1 MSVEAIA
8 AVSAQLA
15 NVAPSVAPA
24 LSVAPPADP
33 SAVASMANLLGTQPG
48 AASGEGLFDKLVD
61 SLGEIDAGVERNREA
76 ATELALGQ
84 SDNLHQVLIGAEQT
98 RLQFELAM
106 SMRNRV
112 LEAYQEIMR
121 MQV

>member
-1 MSVEAIA
+1 MSIEAIA
-8 AVSAQLA
+8 AVGAQLA
-15 NVAPSVAPA
+15 AVAPA
-24 LSVAPPADP
+24 AAPPMNLVPPADP
-33 SAVASMANLLGTQPG
+33 SALAAVTDLLGPQAG
-48 AASGEGLFDKLVD
+48 SSVGESMFDRLVS
-61 SLGEIDAGVERNREA
+61 SLGEIDAGVERNTKA

-84 SDNLHQVLIGAEQT
+84 TDNLHQVLIGAEQT

>member
-1 MSVEAIA
+1 MSVEAIS
-8 AVSAQLA
+8 AVGAQLA
-15 NVAPSVAPA
+15 TQAPA
-24 LSVAPPADP
+24 AMTPAAIAMPAIPDP
-33 SAVASMANLLGTQPG
+33 TSMTPA
-48 AASGEGLFDKLVD
+48 
-61 SLGEIDAGVERNREA
+61 AGVFDQLVGSLAQIDSGVAANGQA

-84 SDNLHQVLIGAEQT
+84 SDNLHQVLIGAERT

>member
-1 MSVEAIA
+1 MSIEAIA
-8 AVSAQLA
+8 AVGAQLA
-15 NVAPSVAPA
+15 AAAPA
-24 LSVAPPADP
+24 AAPAVAATPPADVN
-33 SAVASMANLLGTQPG
+33 ALASMTDLLAPQGIN
-48 AASGEGLFDKLVD
+48 AGEGMFDRLVD
-61 SLGEIDAGVERNREA
+61 SLGQIDSGIESSGRA

-84 SDNLHQVLIGAEQT
+84 TGNLHQVMIGAEQT

>member
-1 MSVEAIA
+1 MSIEAIA
-8 AVSAQLA
+8 AVGAQLA
-15 NVAPSVAPA
+15 ATGPTAATAVPA
-24 LSVAPPADP
+24 APPADVN
-33 SAVASMANLLGTQPG
+33 ALASMSDFLPPPG
-48 AASGEGLFDKLVD
+48 AHATDGVFDQLVS
-61 SLGEIDAGVERNREA
+61 SLGEVDAGIESSGRA

-84 SDNLHQVLIGAEQT
+84 SENLHQVMIGAERT

>member
-8 AVSAQLA
+8 AVGAQLA
-15 NVAPSVAPA
+15 AVAPA
-24 LSVAPPADP
+24 AAPAMSLAPPVDP
-33 SAVASMANLLGTQPG
+33 SALAAVTDLLGPQKG
-48 AASGEGLFDKLVD
+48 SSVGESMFDRLVS
-61 SLGEIDAGVERNREA
+61 SLGEIDAGVERNSQA

-84 SDNLHQVLIGAEQT
+84 TDNLHQVLIGAEQT

>member
-1 MSVEAIA
+1 MSIEAIA
-8 AVSAQLA
+8 AVGTQLA
-15 NVAPSVAPA
+15 TATPA
-24 LSVAPPADP
+24 LTTTSLAPPPDLNALGAD
-33 SAVASMANLLGTQPG
+33 S
-48 AASGEGLFDKLVD
+48 GLFERLVNQ
-61 SLGEIDAGVERNREA
+61 LGEIDAGMQAGSRN

-84 SDNLHQVLIGAEQT
+84 ADNLHQTMIAGERT
-98 RLQFELAM
+98 RLQFDLMM

>member
-8 AVSAQLA
+8 AVGAQLA
-15 NVAPSVAPA
+15 TSPA
-24 LSVAPPADP
+24 IAPPALLAPPTDTA
-33 SAVASMANLLGTQPG
+33 SLASMTDLLQGTQLQPG
-48 AASGEGLFDKLVD
+48 DSLFDRLID
-61 SLGEIDAGVERNREA
+61 SLGEIDTGMKRGRVNT
-76 ATELALGQ
+76 TELALGQ
-84 SDNLHQVLIGAEQT
+84 TGNLHQVLIDAERT
-98 RLQFELAM
+98 RLQFDLAM

>member
-8 AVSAQLA
+8 AVGTQLA
-15 NVAPSVAPA
+15 TTTPAVAQPA
-24 LSVAPPADP
+24 LLAPPADTG
-33 SAVASMANLLGTQPG
+33 ALASNTDLLGSAQAQPG
-48 AASGEGLFDKLVD
+48 DSLFDRLVD
-61 SLGEIDAGVERNREA
+61 SLGEIDSGMKRSREA
-76 ATELALGQ
+76 TTEIALGQ
-84 SDNLHQVLIGAEQT
+84 TDHLHQVLIDAERT
-98 RLQFELAM
+98 RLQFDLAM

>member
-1 MSVEAIA
+1 MSIEAIA
-8 AVSAQLA
+8 AVGAQLA
-15 NVAPSVAPA
+15 TAMPLAMPTT
-24 LSVAPPADP
+24 LAPPPDVNAL
-33 SAVASMANLLGTQPG
+33 ASMSDLLKGTQANP
-48 AASGEGLFDKLVD
+48 GEGLFDQLMNNINQ
-61 SLGEIDAGVERNREA
+61 IDAGMQRSSQS

-84 SDNLHQVLIGAEQT
+84 TDKMHEVIIDAERT

>member
-8 AVSAQLA
+8 AVGAQLA
-15 NVAPSVAPA
+15 AVAPA
-24 LSVAPPADP
+24 VAPAMSIAPP
-33 SAVASMANLLGTQPG
+33 VSGSI
-48 AASGEGLFDKLVD
+48 GEGVFDQLVS
-61 SLGEIDAGVERNREA
+61 SLGEIDAGVESNRQA

-84 SDNLHQVLIGAEQT
+84 TDNLHQVLIGAEQT

>member
-15 NVAPSVAPA
+15 TTPAAAAPS
-24 LSVAPPADP
+24 LIAPPAETG
-33 SAVASMANLLGTQPG
+33 SLASMTDLLRGAELQPG
-48 AASGEGLFDKLVD
+48 DSLFDRLID
-61 SLGEIDAGVERNREA
+61 SLGEIDAGMKRGRANT
-76 ATELALGQ
+76 TELALGQ
-84 SDNLHQVLIGAEQT
+84 TENLHQVLIDAERT
-98 RLQFELAM
+98 RLQFDLAM

>member
-1 MSVEAIA
+1 MSIEAIA

-15 NVAPSVAPA
+15 AAAPVAAPA
-24 LSVAPPADP
+24 LTAVPPPADL
-33 SAVASMANLLGTQPG
+33 SALASTTDLLAPQG
-48 AASGEGLFDKLVD
+48 AHAGEGVFDQLVNQLGQID
-61 SLGEIDAGVERNREA
+61 SGIASSGRA

-84 SDNLHQVLIGAEQT
+84 TGNLHQVIIGAETT
-98 RLQFELAM
+98 RMQFELAM

>member
-8 AVSAQLA
+8 AVGTQLA
-15 NVAPSVAPA
+15 TATPAVAQPP
-24 LSVAPPADP
+24 LLTPPADTG
-33 SAVASMANLLGTQPG
+33 ALASMTDLLGSMQAQPG
-48 AASGEGLFDKLVD
+48 DSLFERLVD
-61 SLGEIDAGVERNREA
+61 SLGEIDSGMKRSREA
-76 ATELALGQ
+76 TTEIALGQ
-84 SDNLHQVLIGAEQT
+84 TDHLHQVLIDAERT
-98 RLQFELAM
+98 RLQFDLAM

>member
-8 AVSAQLA
+8 AVGAQ
-15 NVAPSVAPA
+15 VAAPA
-24 LSVAPPADP
+24 PLVTAPPAMTPPADAG
-33 SAVASMANLLGTQPG
+33 SVASMMDLLKDTGV
-48 AASGEGLFDKLVD
+48 SRGEGLFDRLVD
-61 SLGEIDAGVERNREA
+61 SLSEIDAGMKRGRANT
-76 ATELALGQ
+76 TELALGQ
-84 SDNLHQVLIGAEQT
+84 TDNLHQVLIDAERT
-98 RLQFELAM
+98 RLQFDLAM

>member
-1 MSVEAIA
+1 MSIEAIA
-8 AVSAQLA
+8 AVGAQLA
-15 NVAPSVAPA
+15 ALAPAAAPSVSA
-24 LSVAPPADP
+24 APPADLN
-33 SAVASMANLLGTQPG
+33 ALASMTGPLAPQG
-48 AASGEGLFDKLVD
+48 AHAGDGVFDQLVS
-61 SLGEIDAGVERNREA
+61 SLGQIDAGIDSSGRA
-76 ATELALGQ
+76 ATELALGETG
-84 SDNLHQVLIGAEQT
+84 NLHQVMIGAERT